1 MYFEQLR
8 TYTMHK
14 INMAKSQ
21 FINLSYMLQ
30 LYTAFLNE
38 KN

>member
-1 MYFEQLR
+1 MYVCMYVCMYYELR

-21 FINLSYMLQ
+21 FIDLSYMLW
-30 LYTAFLNE
+30 L
-38 KN
+38 